1 MKFIGYVFFRSST
14 EGATGPP
21 GETEILALN
30 PQRRTA
36 ILKATG
42 WTGLEPGSLNLKVD
56 SSVVIALGD
65 YKSTFSES
73 WTDVKYPPPYAGI
86 PQLRIGYLYYKC
98 VAHMGDDR
106 QDCLV
111 RRAINPLPD
120 RVELFSSVSLKSKW
134 ALDEGALL
142 TVNIP

>member
-14 EGATGPP
+14 EGATSPP

-56 SSVVIALGD
+56 SSVVIALSNYRPTLIEPWTKIKYPSPYEGIGD
-65 YKSTFSES
+65 YSF
-73 WTDVKYPPPYAGI
+73 V
-86 PQLRIGYLYYKC
+86 
-98 VAHMGDDR
+98 V
-106 QDCLV
+106 
-111 RRAINPLPD
+111 
-120 RVELFSSVSLKSKW
+120 
-134 ALDEGALL
+134 
-142 TVNIP
+142 